1 MDIFSNQYNYGQNFP
16 QNNEG
21 QNLYIE
27 NNNLYQYN
35 NNTLN
40 NNFLNFSDMNQK
52 NPSNNVQRKPN
63 NFRNSHVPDE
73 RLILFLKYLGLSN
86 YIANFQRNGTSFE
99 DFLAFNRKDFNLRK
113 IPKNVQEILEN
124 SIIDYVKVG
133 SLYTKDEINL
143 FFRRRNQKRQLL
155 NNANMMGNMGN
166 NLRAPQPMNNN
177 WDMENNQVK
186 VKQRNYKNNLY
197 NQQRNNRARS
207 QSSKQINYKQLL
219 DNNMNLPY
227 GNNYGII
234 NNQNMD
240 NNNNNIEYQY
250 YSNNIKKSNN
260 MIRQNK
266 ANKTANINKK
276 KNLINNSSN
285 NNNNYNSSNSN
296 MNIYSPSVDNFS
308 HLAIEENS
316 SNLDNLKKMA
326 KFRDMNNCN
335 YNNLKRNLSSDVN
348 FNEPNEL
355 INNPN
360 NANNNSS
367 GKSNI
372 IQQMDKVLQRIQT
385 RKENIYASTQT
396 SNHHH
401 HNFRENSINV
411 NINKGYHSDG
421 YLNEQKKI
429 DHYNNIIKSNKNNN
443 SGYKTLK
450 NNNYSYNNNNLKLNG
465 YEINSYYTGDTS
477 QFDSLRGESNN
488 VTPVIKKIRG
498 KTGKMLYYSKMNKI
512 IKDEQMKNIEHILGY
527 GALSVTPKT
536 PLNYNDKVFNTRGNS
551 FNSKKGMSMYNF
563 DIYNNNNEDEIDLNK
578 NNSKSNLTNY
588 TYGYNNNYVKPF
600 NMNVNKNQN
609 YQLFSRKN
617 NNNVA
622 TQKNTLV
629 QNRISQKQSNKNKY
643 NNSKIFNNF
652 NNYSNNKGN
661 LSTNL
666 NNNNNQG
673 IKINSNIININS
685 NNNKNKS
692 KNQNNRPNSH
702 YGPVQI
708 QIKNGRKLND
718 NNNNNYN
725 MNQNFNKRTNNF
737 MSNNPNNT
745 FNNQSS
751 TNFSVGR
758 TGNNYNDI
766 MTNNYFNSI
775 INVNNARAMKRNAK
789 SLEKYRE
796 HLNIG
801 IYPGIHNINNNINN
815 ININNINYDGK
826 ALSNGFNNF
835 MGINKEMNYQTSN
848 NFYQPNDLNEGIYF
862 DEII

>member
-1 MDIFSNQYNYGQNFP
+1 MDIFSNQYNYGQNFY
-16 QNNEG
+16 QNNNG

-27 NNNLYQYN
+27 RNNLYQYN

-40 NNFLNFSDMNQK
+40 NNFINFSDMNQK
-52 NPSNNVQRKPN
+52 KNLNNVQRKSN
-63 NFRNSHVPDE
+63 KSRNSFKIDE
-73 RLILFLKYLGLSN
+73 RLNLFLQYLGLSN
-86 YIANFQRNGTSFE
+86 YIVNFQRNGITFE
-99 DFLAFNRKDFNLRK
+99 EFLALNRKDFNLIK
-113 IPKNVQEILEN
+113 IPNNVQEILELF
-124 SIIDYVKVG
+124 IIDYVKIG
-133 SLYTKDEINL
+133 SLYTEEEIEQ
-143 FFRRRNQKRQLL
+143 FFQRKNQKRPPQ
-155 NNANMMGNMGN
+155 NNANIMGNMRN
-166 NLRAPQPMNNN
+166 NLRARQPMNNLG
-177 WDMENNQVK
+177 MANNQMK
-186 VKQRNYKNNLY
+186 MKQKNSKNNLY
-197 NQQRNNRARS
+197 NQKSINRAKS
-207 QSSKQINYKQLL
+207 QSNKQINYKQLL
-219 DNNMNLPY
+219 DNNMNLQY

-234 NNQNMD
+234 NNQNMS
-240 NNNNNIEYQY
+240 NNNNIFGFQY

-260 MIRQNK
+260 IIRQNK
-266 ANKTANINKK
+266 TNKTANINRK
-276 KNLINNSSN
+276 KNMINNSSN
-285 NNNNYNSSNSN
+285 INNNYTSSTSN

-308 HLAIEENS
+308 HLAIEENN

-335 YNNLKRNLSSDVN
+335 YNNLKRNLSNDVN
-348 FNEPNEL
+348 INDTNEL
-355 INNPN
+355 KSSHNINIK
-360 NANNNSS
+360 SS

-372 IQQMDKVLQRIQT
+372 IEQMDKVIQRIQT

-396 SNHHH
+396 SNNYH
-401 HNFRENSINV
+401 HNFRENSINA

-421 YLNEQKKI
+421 YLNEQKKMEQ
-429 DHYNNIIKSNKNNN
+429 YNNIIKTSKNNN
-443 SGYKTLK
+443 NNGYKNIK

-477 QFDSLRGESNN
+477 QFDSLRGDSNN
-488 VTPVIKKIRG
+488 VTPVVKKIKG
-498 KTGKMLYYSKMNKI
+498 KTGKILNCSKMNKI
-512 IKDEQMKNIEHILGY
+512 NEEQKKKIEHILGY

-536 PLNYNDKVFNTRGNS
+536 PLNFTDKVFNTRGNS
-551 FNSKKGMSMYNF
+551 FNNKKGMSMYNF
-563 DIYNNNNEDEIDLNK
+563 DIYNNEDEIDSLNK

-617 NNNVA
+617 NNNVII
-622 TQKNTLV
+622 QKNTLV
-629 QNRISQKQSNKNKY
+629 QNKIPQKQSNKNKY
-643 NNSKIFNNF
+643 SNAIIFNNF
-652 NNYSNNKGN
+652 NNYANNKGN

-666 NNNNNQG
+666 NNNNNQCV
-673 IKINSNIININS
+673 KINSNIIGI
-685 NNNKNKS
+685 NNNKNKP
-692 KNQNNRPNSH
+692 KNQNNRPHSH
-702 YGPVQI
+702 YGSVQI
-708 QIKNGRKLND
+708 QIKNGRKVND
-718 NNNNNYN
+718 NNYSYNN

-737 MSNNPNNT
+737 MNSFANNN

-766 MTNNYFNSI
+766 MNNNYFNPI
-775 INVNNARAMKRNAK
+775 INENNARAMKRNAK

-835 MGINKEMNYQTSN
+835 MGVNKEMNYQTTN
-848 NFYQPNDLNEGIYF
+848 NFYQPNDLNEEIYF

>member
-1 MDIFSNQYNYGQNFP
+1 MDIFSNQYNYGQNFY
-16 QNNEG
+16 QNNNG

-27 NNNLYQYN
+27 RNNLYQYN

-40 NNFLNFSDMNQK
+40 NNFLNFLDMNQK
-52 NPSNNVQRKPN
+52 KPPNNVQRKSN
-63 NFRNSHVPDE
+63 KNRNLYEPDE
-73 RLILFLKYLGLSN
+73 RLNLFLQNLGLSN
-86 YIANFQRNGTSFE
+86 YIVNFQRSGITFE
-99 DFLAFNRKDFNLRK
+99 DFLALNRKDFNLIK
-113 IPKNVQEILEN
+113 IPNNVQEILELF
-124 SIIDYVKVG
+124 IIDYVKVG
-133 SLYTKDEINL
+133 SLYTKEEIEQ
-143 FFRRRNQKRQLL
+143 FFQRRNQKRPQQ
-155 NNANMMGNMGN
+155 NNANIMRNMGN
-166 NLRAPQPMNNN
+166 NLRTRQPMNN
-177 WDMENNQVK
+177 WGMTNNQMK
-186 VKQRNYKNNLY
+186 MRQKNSKNNLY
-197 NQQRNNRARS
+197 NQQGNNRAKS
-207 QSSKQINYKQLL
+207 QNNKQINYKQLL
-219 DNNMNLPY
+219 DNNNVNLQY

-234 NNQNMD
+234 NNQNMN
-240 NNNNNIEYQY
+240 NNNNNIGYQY

-266 ANKTANINKK
+266 ANKTENINRK

-285 NNNNYNSSNSN
+285 INNNYTSSTSN

-308 HLAIEENS
+308 HLAIEENN

-335 YNNLKRNLSSDVN
+335 YNNLKRNLSGDVN
-348 FNEPNEL
+348 FNDTNQIKSSHN
-355 INNPN
+355 INNK
-360 NANNNSS
+360 SS

-372 IQQMDKVLQRIQT
+372 IEQMDKVLERIQT
-385 RKENIYASTQT
+385 RKENIYASTQA
-396 SNHHH
+396 SNHY
-401 HNFRENSINV
+401 HNFRENSIINA

-429 DHYNNIIKSNKNNN
+429 EQYNNLIKNNNKNNN

-477 QFDSLRGESNN
+477 QFDSLRGESINIA
-488 VTPVIKKIRG
+488 TPVVKKIRG
-498 KTGKMLYYSKMNKI
+498 KTGKILYYSKVHKI
-512 IKDEQMKNIEHILGY
+512 KEEQTKKIEHILGY

-536 PLNYNDKVFNTRGNS
+536 PLNYTDKVFNTRGNS
-551 FNSKKGMSMYNF
+551 FNSKKGISMYNF
-563 DIYNNNNEDEIDLNK
+563 DIYNNEDEMDLMTK

-588 TYGYNNNYVKPF
+588 TYGHNNNYVKPF

-617 NNNVA
+617 NNNVV

-629 QNRISQKQSNKNKY
+629 QSKIPQKQPNKNRY
-643 NNSKIFNNF
+643 NNAQIFNNF
-652 NNYSNNKGN
+652 NNYNYSNNKGN

-673 IKINSNIININS
+673 IKINSNIIGINN
-685 NNNKNKS
+685 NNNKNKP
-692 KNQNNRPNSH
+692 KNQNNRPHSH

-708 QIKNGRKLND
+708 QIKNGRKLDDNK
-718 NNNNNYN
+718 NNNN

-737 MSNNPNNT
+737 MNNVNNN
-745 FNNQSS
+745 FSNQSS

-789 SLEKYRE
+789 SLEKYGE
-796 HLNIG
+796 QLNIG

-835 MGINKEMNYQTSN
+835 MGMNKEMNYQTAN